1 MRNAMFLNTT
11 LTSPFQFS
19 ETESLKN
26 LADGS
31 VHSTTVKII
40 AKIAGVGKFNQTS
53 LCPSCNRRITDTTE
67 DGISCTQCKVVYPLD
82 VVNSLFSLQLMVK
95 DLTTKEFISVF
106 LKNDTVKALAS
117 LLELDLGNEKQF
129 VKRLFE
135 IKEPI
140 ALTFDFANKL
150 VSHVAVPA
158 EEP

>member
-1 MRNAMFLNTT
+1 M
-11 LTSPFQFS
+11 
-19 ETESLKN
+19 
-26 LADGS
+26 
-31 VHSTTVKII
+31 TVKII
-40 AKIAGVGKFNQTS
+40 AKIAGVGKFDQTS

-67 DGISCTQCKVVYPLD
+67 DGVLCTQCNVRYPLD
-82 VVNSLFSLQLMVK
+82 AVNSLFSLQLMIK
-95 DLTTKEFISVF
+95 DVTSNELIRVF

-140 ALTFDFANKL
+140 ALTFDFASKL
-150 VSHVAVPA
+150 VTYVAVPA